1 MEKLNIP
8 VLPIQNLVFFPKTAV
23 PLNVE
28 NPTVIK
34 MIKDCVEFDS
44 PIGLSL
50 MEGFGLF
57 VSDIPREICGIGI
70 PIILEEYP
78 NQLKVIINGTGKVK
92 LGKIVQNFPY
102 PVYEAELIEAP
113 DESIAMDDPRIEKLR
128 GVFSA
133 WLENSILSDAERVQ
147 LLDGLTTI
155 DHIVDYISMFIIQDV
170 EIRQLLI
177 EVNSLSERIQMLSL
191 LINEANP
198 FSEDVMVAKVFKE
211 YDTMEKTAE
220 IAH

>member
-23 PLNVE
+23 PLNIE

-70 PIILEEYP
+70 PIILEETP
-78 NQLKVIINGTGKVK
+78 TQLKVIINGTGKVK
-92 LGKIVQNFPY
+92 LGTIVQNFPY
-102 PVYEAELIEAP
+102 PVYEAFLIQEEEEEE
-113 DESIAMDDPRIEKLR
+113 DLTLEDPKVEKLR
-128 GVFSA
+128 SIFAS
-133 WLENSILSDAERVQ
+133 WLENSILNETERIQ
-147 LLDGLTTI
+147 LLSGLTTI

-170 EIRQLLI
+170 ELRQLIL
-177 EVNSLSERIQMLSL
+177 EVHSLSERIHMLTL
-191 LINEANP
+191 LINEA
-198 FSEDVMVAKVFKE
+198 
-211 YDTMEKTAE
+211 
-220 IAH
+220 

>member
-23 PLNVE
+23 PLNIE

-34 MIKDCVEFDS
+34 MIKDCVEFDC

-57 VSDIPREICGIGI
+57 VSDVPRETCGIGM
-70 PIILEEYP
+70 PIILEESP
-78 NQLKVIINGTGKVK
+78 TQLKVIINGTGKVK
-92 LGKIVQNFPY
+92 LGQIVQNFPY
-102 PVYEAELIEAP
+102 PVYEAELIEEP
-113 DESIAMDDPRIEKLR
+113 QELLSMDDPKVEKLR
-128 GVFSA
+128 SIFAS
-133 WLENSILSDAERVQ
+133 WLENSILNESERVQ
-147 LLDGLTTI
+147 LLNGLTTI

-170 EIRQLLI
+170 EIRQLIL
-177 EVNSLSERIQMLSL
+177 EVNTLSERIHMLTL

-198 FSEDVMVAKVFKE
+198 FAEDYMVAQVFKE
-211 YDTMEKTAE
+211 YETLEKTAE

>member
-23 PLNVE
+23 PLNIE

-34 MIKDCVEFDS
+34 MIKDCVEFKT

-57 VSDIPREICGIGI
+57 VSDVPRGTCGIGI
-70 PIILEEYP
+70 PIILEESP

-92 LGKIVQNFPY
+92 LGQALQSFPY
-102 PVYEAELIEAP
+102 PVYEAELIE
-113 DESIAMDDPRIEKLR
+113 DQQELVSMDDPKVEKLR
-128 GVFSA
+128 SIFAA
-133 WLENSILSDAERVQ
+133 WLENSILDEAERLQ
-147 LLDGLTTI
+147 LLNGLTTI
-155 DHIVDYISMFIIQDV
+155 DHVVDYISMFIIQDV
-170 EIRQLLI
+170 ELRQLIL
-177 EVNSLSERIQMLSL
+177 EVNSLNERIQMLSM

-198 FSEDVMVAKVFKE
+198 FAEDAIVAQVLKE
-211 YDTMEKTAE
+211 YEALEKTVK

>member
-23 PLNVE
+23 PLNIE

-57 VSDIPREICGIGI
+57 VSDVPREICGIGM
-70 PIILEEYP
+70 PIILEETP
-78 NQLKVIINGTGKVK
+78 TQLKVIINGTGKVR
-92 LGKIVQNFPY
+92 LGAVVQNFPY
-102 PVYEAELIEAP
+102 PVYEAELIE
-113 DESIAMDDPRIEKLR
+113 EIEEKLSLEDPKVEKLR
-128 GVFSA
+128 AIFVS
-133 WLENSILSDAERVQ
+133 WLDNSILNETEREQ
-147 LLDGLTTI
+147 LLNGLTTI

-170 EIRQLLI
+170 ELRQLILKTD
-177 EVNSLSERIQMLSL
+177 SLSERIQMLSL

-198 FSEDVMVAKVFKE
+198 FAEDFMVAQVFKE
-211 YDTMEKTAE
+211 YEALEKTAE